1 MVSKPVIESHD
12 LAIGRVNLLEVE
24 RYPEGWARLAA
35 EQDESVNIAIHR
47 KFSYLGNRCLLY
59 YEQKITRM
67 EDQLLELDWQIAN
80 GEGVQGQPNQPPV
93 QSHEEPDPRNQ
104 KIEAIFENLARYRK
118 LILSKFP
125 NCIFFANKSRTGI
138 AQREGYSSALRSRRR
153 GTQVKVRQSSE
164 RWLSWSR

>member
-1 MVSKPVIESHD
+1 MVSQHVTESHD
-12 LAIGRVNLLEVE
+12 LAIGRDNFLKVE

-80 GEGVQGQPNQPPV
+80 GEGVQGQPNQSPI
-93 QSHEEPDPRNQ
+93 QSDEEPDPRNQ

-118 LILSKFP
+118 FTLS
-125 NCIFFANKSRTGI
+125 
-138 AQREGYSSALRSRRR
+138 
-153 GTQVKVRQSSE
+153 
-164 RWLSWSR
+164 